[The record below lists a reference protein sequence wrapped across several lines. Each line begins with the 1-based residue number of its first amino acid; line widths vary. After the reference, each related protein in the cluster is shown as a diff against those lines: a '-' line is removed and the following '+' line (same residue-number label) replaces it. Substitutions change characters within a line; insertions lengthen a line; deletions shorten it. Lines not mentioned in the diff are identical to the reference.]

1 MINTDRLILEFKTLL
16 SIESPSLKEG
26 KVAYYLADLFD
37 ALGYSIYIDK
47 SAELTNSDV
56 GNLIIKMPGTIE
68 GPTLLFCAHL
78 DTVGPYENPEII
90 EEGEIIKTNGKTIL
104 GADDKAG
111 IAILVEIAKVLRE
124 NPFPHPPLE
133 FVFTTAEEIGLFG
146 AKYLDYTHLKASYG
160 FVLDA
165 ENPSDVI
172 IAAPSSYQFILKV
185 FGKSA
190 HAGIEPERGINAI
203 KLLAQIVV
211 NLPTGRI
218 DHETTM
224 NIGKINGGNY
234 VNIVPD
240 LAFIEGEMRS
250 HSEEKLEELKKE
262 VENIAEDIIKNSTL
276 KIDNFPFY
284 KLDFK
289 RVFKAFK
296 ISEEEPLIQVIKEA
310 GKNLGIPLEFK
321 VKEGGSDAN
330 ILNERGIKSVI
341 LGTGM
346 QKVHTTEEFIKK
358 SDLIKASQLVLEII
372 KIAGKNPF

>member
-26 KVAYYLADLFD
+26 KVAHYLADLFD
-37 ALGYSIYIDK
+37 ALGYPIYIDK
-47 SAELTNSDV
+47 SAEHTNSDV
-56 GNLIIKMPGTIE
+56 GNLIIKIPGTIE
-68 GPTLLFCAHL
+68 RPTLLFCAHL

-111 IAILVEIAKVLRE
+111 IAILVELAKVLRE

-133 FVFTTAEEIGLFG
+133 FVFTTAEEIGLLG
-146 AKYLDYTHLKASYG
+146 AKYLDYTLLNASYG

-211 NLPTGRI
+211 NLPTGRV
-218 DHETTM
+218 DHETTI

-240 LAFIEGEMRS
+240 LAFTEGEMRS
-250 HSEEKLEELKKE
+250 HSEEKLEVLRKE
-262 VENIAEDIIKNSTL
+262 IENITEDIIKNYFP
-276 KIDNFPFY
+276 KIENLPSY
-284 KLDFK
+284 QLDFK
-289 RVFKAFK
+289 KVFKAFK
-296 ISEEEPLIQVIKEA
+296 ISEEEPFIQWIKEA
-310 GKNLGIPLEFK
+310 AKNLGMCLDFK
-321 VKEGGSDAN
+321 IKEGGSDAN
-330 ILNERGIKSVI
+330 ILNEKGIKSVI

-346 QKVHTTEEFIKK
+346 QRVHTTDEFIKK
-358 SDLIKASQLVLEII
+358 SDLIKASHLVLEII

>member
-16 SIESPSLKEG
+16 TIESPSLKEG
-26 KVAYYLADLFD
+26 KLAYYLADLFD

-47 SAELTNSDV
+47 SAELTGSEV
-56 GNLIIKMPGTIE
+56 GNLIIKIPGTVE

-90 EEGEIIKTNGKTIL
+90 EEGEVIKSNGKTIL

-111 IAILVEIAKVLRE
+111 IAILVEIAKVLKE
-124 NPFPHPPLE
+124 NSFPHPPLE
-133 FVFTTAEEIGLFG
+133 FVFTTAEEIGLLG
-146 AKYLDYTHLKASYG
+146 AKYLDYKHIKASFG

-165 ENPSDVI
+165 EKPSDVI

-190 HAGIEPERGINAI
+190 HAGIEPEKGINAI

-262 VENIAEDIIKNSTL
+262 VENIAEDIIKNSTP
-276 KIDNFPFY
+276 KIDNLPSY

-346 QKVHTTEEFIKK
+346 QRVHTTEEFIKK

>member
-16 SIESPSLKEG
+16 TIESPSLKEG
-26 KVAYYLADLFD
+26 KLAYYIADLFD
-37 ALGYSIYIDK
+37 ALGYPIYFDK
-47 SAELTNSDV
+47 SAELTGSEV
-56 GNLIIKMPGTIE
+56 GNLIIKIPGTVE

-90 EEGEIIKTNGKTIL
+90 EEGEVIKSNGKTIL

-111 IAILVEIAKVLRE
+111 IAILVEIAKVLKE

-133 FVFTTAEEIGLFG
+133 FVFTTGEEIGLLG
-146 AKYLDYTHLKASYG
+146 AKYLDYKHIKASFG

-165 ENPSDVI
+165 EKPSDVI

-190 HAGIEPERGINAI
+190 HAGIEPEKGINAI

-211 NLPTGRI
+211 NLSTGRI

-276 KIDNFPFY
+276 KIDNLPSY

-346 QKVHTTEEFIKK
+346 QRVHTTEEFIKK